1 MAPFFILNQFLN
13 YLSSEKRFST
23 HTLIA
28 YENDLKQFFEFTK
41 IETLTSLTEVN
52 HQLIRS
58 WIVDLVDSEFSNKS
72 INRKLSSLRSFVK
85 WAQKNDYL
93 IQNPFKKVVAPK
105 IIKRLPIFVK
115 ESEIESVKVESYFT
129 DDFVGIRNLLIVEIL
144 YQTGIRL
151 SELINLKIED
161 LSNDSIKVL
170 GKRNKERIIPISN
183 ELQIQI
189 IEYLKQRTQIISD
202 EWFLFVLED
211 GKKIYEKLVY
221 RLINNYLSSHTNLE
235 KRSPHVLRHTFATH
249 MMNNGA
255 GLEVLKNLLG
265 HADLSATQVYTH
277 NSFSQLTNI
286 YSQAHPRGQK
296 KWRVMDIKVQAVHF
310 TADQKLID
318 YIESKVSKLNL
329 FNDNIVS
336 TEVFLRLDNTT
347 EVENKIGEVKIH
359 LPGKELFA
367 KKQAKS
373 FEEAIDLASE
383 ALRKQVLKDKEKVS

>member
-72 INRKLSSLRSFVK
+72 VNRKLSSLRSFVK

-296 KWRVMDIKVQAVHF
+296 K
-310 TADQKLID
+310 
-318 YIESKVSKLNL
+318 
-329 FNDNIVS
+329 
-336 TEVFLRLDNTT
+336 
-347 EVENKIGEVKIH
+347 
-359 LPGKELFA
+359 
-367 KKQAKS
+367 
-373 FEEAIDLASE
+373 
-383 ALRKQVLKDKEKVS
+383 

>member
-41 IETLTSLTEVN
+41 IDTLTSLTEVN

-72 INRKLSSLRSFVK
+72 VNRKLSSLRSFVK

-93 IQNPFKKVVAPK
+93 IHNPFKKVVAPK
-105 IIKRLPIFVK
+105 VIKRLPVFVK
-115 ESEIESVKVESYFT
+115 ESEMEKIKVESYFT
-129 DDFVGIRNLLIVEIL
+129 NDFVGIRNLLIIEIL

-170 GKRNKERIIPISN
+170 GKRNKERIIPVSK

-189 IEYLKQRTQIISD
+189 IEYLKQRTQIVSD
-202 EWFLFVLED
+202 ECFLFILED

-221 RLINNYLSSHTNLE
+221 RLINNYLRSHTNLE

-296 KWRVMDIKVQAVHF
+296 K
-310 TADQKLID
+310 
-318 YIESKVSKLNL
+318 
-329 FNDNIVS
+329 
-336 TEVFLRLDNTT
+336 
-347 EVENKIGEVKIH
+347 
-359 LPGKELFA
+359 
-367 KKQAKS
+367 
-373 FEEAIDLASE
+373 
-383 ALRKQVLKDKEKVS
+383 

>member
-72 INRKLSSLRSFVK
+72 VNRKLSSLRSFVK

-115 ESEIESVKVESYFT
+115 ESEIESVKVESYFAN
-129 DDFVGIRNLLIVEIL
+129 DFVGIRNLLIVEIL

-170 GKRNKERIIPISN
+170 GKRYKERIIPISN

-189 IEYLKQRTQIISD
+189 IEYLKQRTQIVSD
-202 EWFLFVLED
+202 ECFLFVLED

-255 GLEVLKNLLG
+255 GLEVLKKLLG

-296 KWRVMDIKVQAVHF
+296 K
-310 TADQKLID
+310 
-318 YIESKVSKLNL
+318 
-329 FNDNIVS
+329 
-336 TEVFLRLDNTT
+336 
-347 EVENKIGEVKIH
+347 
-359 LPGKELFA
+359 
-367 KKQAKS
+367 
-373 FEEAIDLASE
+373 
-383 ALRKQVLKDKEKVS
+383 

>member
-41 IETLTSLTEVN
+41 IDTLTSLTEVN

-72 INRKLSSLRSFVK
+72 VNRKLSSLRSFVK

-105 IIKRLPIFVK
+105 VTKRLPVFVK
-115 ESEIESVKVESYFT
+115 ESEMEKIKVESYFAN
-129 DDFVGIRNLLIVEIL
+129 DFVGIRNLLIIEIL

-170 GKRNKERIIPISN
+170 GKRNKERIIPVSK

-189 IEYLKQRTQIISD
+189 IEYLKQRTQIVSD
-202 EWFLFVLED
+202 ECFLFILED

-221 RLINNYLSSHTNLE
+221 RLINNYLRSHTNLE

-296 KWRVMDIKVQAVHF
+296 K
-310 TADQKLID
+310 
-318 YIESKVSKLNL
+318 
-329 FNDNIVS
+329 
-336 TEVFLRLDNTT
+336 
-347 EVENKIGEVKIH
+347 
-359 LPGKELFA
+359 
-367 KKQAKS
+367 
-373 FEEAIDLASE
+373 
-383 ALRKQVLKDKEKVS
+383 

>member
-41 IETLTSLTEVN
+41 IDTLTSLTEVN

-72 INRKLSSLRSFVK
+72 VNRKLSSLRSFVK

-105 IIKRLPIFVK
+105 VTKRLPVFVK
-115 ESEIESVKVESYFT
+115 ESEMEKIKVESYFT
-129 DDFVGIRNLLIVEIL
+129 NDFVGIRNLLIIEIL

-170 GKRNKERIIPISN
+170 GKRNKERIIPVSK

-189 IEYLKQRTQIISD
+189 IEYLKQRTQIVSD
-202 EWFLFVLED
+202 ECFLFILED

-221 RLINNYLSSHTNLE
+221 RLINNYLRSHTNLE

-277 NSFSQLTNI
+277 NSFSQLTSI

-296 KWRVMDIKVQAVHF
+296 K
-310 TADQKLID
+310 
-318 YIESKVSKLNL
+318 
-329 FNDNIVS
+329 
-336 TEVFLRLDNTT
+336 
-347 EVENKIGEVKIH
+347 
-359 LPGKELFA
+359 
-367 KKQAKS
+367 
-373 FEEAIDLASE
+373 
-383 ALRKQVLKDKEKVS
+383 

>member
-41 IETLTSLTEVN
+41 IDTQNSLSEVN

-72 INRKLSSLRSFVK
+72 VNRKLSSLRSFVK

-115 ESEIESVKVESYFT
+115 ESEIESVKVESYFAN
-129 DDFVGIRNLLIVEIL
+129 DFVGIRNLLIVEIL

-255 GLEVLKNLLG
+255 GLEVLKKLLG

-296 KWRVMDIKVQAVHF
+296 K
-310 TADQKLID
+310 
-318 YIESKVSKLNL
+318 
-329 FNDNIVS
+329 
-336 TEVFLRLDNTT
+336 
-347 EVENKIGEVKIH
+347 
-359 LPGKELFA
+359 
-367 KKQAKS
+367 
-373 FEEAIDLASE
+373 
-383 ALRKQVLKDKEKVS
+383 

>member
-1 MAPFFILNQFLN
+1 MAPFFVTEKFLN
-13 YLSSEKRFST
+13 YLSSEKRFSLNT
-23 HTLIA
+23 VVA

-41 IETLTSLTEVN
+41 IDTQNSLSEVN

-72 INRKLSSLRSFVK
+72 VNRKLSSLRSFVK

-105 IIKRLPIFVK
+105 VTKRLPIFVK
-115 ESEIESVKVESYFT
+115 ESEMDIVKIENYFAN
-129 DDFVGIRNLLIVEIL
+129 DFVGIRNLLIIEIL

-170 GKRNKERIIPISN
+170 GKRNKERIIPVSK

-189 IEYLKQRTQIISD
+189 IEYLKQRTQIVSD
-202 EWFLFVLED
+202 ECFLFILED

-221 RLINNYLSSHTNLE
+221 RLINNYLRSHTNLE

-296 KWRVMDIKVQAVHF
+296 K
-310 TADQKLID
+310 
-318 YIESKVSKLNL
+318 
-329 FNDNIVS
+329 
-336 TEVFLRLDNTT
+336 
-347 EVENKIGEVKIH
+347 
-359 LPGKELFA
+359 
-367 KKQAKS
+367 
-373 FEEAIDLASE
+373 
-383 ALRKQVLKDKEKVS
+383 

>member
-115 ESEIESVKVESYFT
+115 ESEIESVKVESYFAN
-129 DDFVGIRNLLIVEIL
+129 DFVGIRNLLIVEIL

-296 KWRVMDIKVQAVHF
+296 K
-310 TADQKLID
+310 
-318 YIESKVSKLNL
+318 
-329 FNDNIVS
+329 
-336 TEVFLRLDNTT
+336 
-347 EVENKIGEVKIH
+347 
-359 LPGKELFA
+359 
-367 KKQAKS
+367 
-373 FEEAIDLASE
+373 
-383 ALRKQVLKDKEKVS
+383 

>member
-296 KWRVMDIKVQAVHF
+296 K
-310 TADQKLID
+310 
-318 YIESKVSKLNL
+318 
-329 FNDNIVS
+329 
-336 TEVFLRLDNTT
+336 
-347 EVENKIGEVKIH
+347 
-359 LPGKELFA
+359 
-367 KKQAKS
+367 
-373 FEEAIDLASE
+373 
-383 ALRKQVLKDKEKVS
+383 

>member
-41 IETLTSLTEVN
+41 IDTLSSLTEVN

-72 INRKLSSLRSFVK
+72 VNRKLSSLRSFVK

-105 IIKRLPIFVK
+105 VTKRLPIFVK
-115 ESEIESVKVESYFT
+115 ESEMDIVKIENYFAN
-129 DDFVGIRNLLIVEIL
+129 DFVGIRNLLIVEIL

-170 GKRNKERIIPISN
+170 GKRNKERIIPVSK

-189 IEYLKQRTQIISD
+189 IEYLKQRTQIVSD
-202 EWFLFVLED
+202 ECFLFILED

-221 RLINNYLSSHTNLE
+221 RLINNYLRSHTNLE

-296 KWRVMDIKVQAVHF
+296 K
-310 TADQKLID
+310 
-318 YIESKVSKLNL
+318 
-329 FNDNIVS
+329 
-336 TEVFLRLDNTT
+336 
-347 EVENKIGEVKIH
+347 
-359 LPGKELFA
+359 
-367 KKQAKS
+367 
-373 FEEAIDLASE
+373 
-383 ALRKQVLKDKEKVS
+383 

>member
-41 IETLTSLTEVN
+41 IDTLTSLTEVN

-72 INRKLSSLRSFVK
+72 VNRKLSSLRSFVK

-105 IIKRLPIFVK
+105 VTKRLPVFVK
-115 ESEIESVKVESYFT
+115 ESEMEKIKVESFFT
-129 DDFVGIRNLLIVEIL
+129 NDFVGIRNLLIIEIL

-170 GKRNKERIIPISN
+170 GKRNKERIIPVSK

-189 IEYLKQRTQIISD
+189 IEYLKQRTQIVSD
-202 EWFLFVLED
+202 ECFLFILED

-221 RLINNYLSSHTNLE
+221 RLINNYLRSHTNLE

-265 HADLSATQVYTH
+265 HADISATQVYTH

-296 KWRVMDIKVQAVHF
+296 K
-310 TADQKLID
+310 
-318 YIESKVSKLNL
+318 
-329 FNDNIVS
+329 
-336 TEVFLRLDNTT
+336 
-347 EVENKIGEVKIH
+347 
-359 LPGKELFA
+359 
-367 KKQAKS
+367 
-373 FEEAIDLASE
+373 
-383 ALRKQVLKDKEKVS
+383 

>member
-41 IETLTSLTEVN
+41 IDTLSSLTEVN

-72 INRKLSSLRSFVK
+72 VNRKLSSLRSFVK

-105 IIKRLPIFVK
+105 VTKRLPIFVK
-115 ESEIESVKVESYFT
+115 ESEMDIVKIENYFAN
-129 DDFVGIRNLLIVEIL
+129 DFVGIRNLLIVEIL

-170 GKRNKERIIPISN
+170 GKRNKERIIPISKQ
-183 ELQIQI
+183 LHIQI
-189 IEYLKQRTQIISD
+189 IEYIKRRSQIVSD
-202 EWFLFVLED
+202 ERYVFILED

-221 RLINNYLSSHTNLE
+221 RLINNYLRSHTNLE

-296 KWRVMDIKVQAVHF
+296 K
-310 TADQKLID
+310 
-318 YIESKVSKLNL
+318 
-329 FNDNIVS
+329 
-336 TEVFLRLDNTT
+336 
-347 EVENKIGEVKIH
+347 
-359 LPGKELFA
+359 
-367 KKQAKS
+367 
-373 FEEAIDLASE
+373 
-383 ALRKQVLKDKEKVS
+383 

>member
-41 IETLTSLTEVN
+41 IDTLTSLTEVN

-72 INRKLSSLRSFVK
+72 VNRKLSSLRSFVK

-105 IIKRLPIFVK
+105 VTKRLPIFVK
-115 ESEIESVKVESYFT
+115 ESEMEKIKVESYFAN
-129 DDFVGIRNLLIVEIL
+129 DFVGIRNLLIIEIL

-170 GKRNKERIIPISN
+170 GKRNKERIIPVSK

-189 IEYLKQRTQIISD
+189 IEYLKQRTQIVSD
-202 EWFLFVLED
+202 ECFLFILED

-221 RLINNYLSSHTNLE
+221 RLINNYLRSHTNLE

-296 KWRVMDIKVQAVHF
+296 K
-310 TADQKLID
+310 
-318 YIESKVSKLNL
+318 
-329 FNDNIVS
+329 
-336 TEVFLRLDNTT
+336 
-347 EVENKIGEVKIH
+347 
-359 LPGKELFA
+359 
-367 KKQAKS
+367 
-373 FEEAIDLASE
+373 
-383 ALRKQVLKDKEKVS
+383 

>member
-41 IETLTSLTEVN
+41 IDTLSSLTEVN

-72 INRKLSSLRSFVK
+72 VNRKLSSLRSFVK

-105 IIKRLPIFVK
+105 VTKRLPIFVK
-115 ESEIESVKVESYFT
+115 ESEMDIVKIENYFAN
-129 DDFVGIRNLLIVEIL
+129 DFVGIRNLLIVEIL

-170 GKRNKERIIPISN
+170 GKRNKERIIPISKQ
-183 ELQIQI
+183 LHIQI
-189 IEYLKQRTQIISD
+189 IEYIKRRSQIVSD
-202 EWFLFVLED
+202 ERYVFILED

-221 RLINNYLSSHTNLE
+221 RLINNYLRSHTNLE

-318 YIESKVSKLNL
+318 YVESKVSKLNL
-329 FNDNIVS
+329 FNDHIVS

>member
-1 MAPFFILNQFLN
+1 
-13 YLSSEKRFST
+13 LSSEKRFST

-72 INRKLSSLRSFVK
+72 VNRKLSSLRSFVK

-105 IIKRLPIFVK
+105 VTKRLPIFVK
-115 ESEIESVKVESYFT
+115 ESEMDIVKIENYFAN
-129 DDFVGIRNLLIVEIL
+129 DFVGIRNLLIVEIL

-170 GKRNKERIIPISN
+170 GKRNKERIIPISKQ
-183 ELQIQI
+183 LHIQI
-189 IEYLKQRTQIISD
+189 IEYIKRRSQIVSD
-202 EWFLFVLED
+202 ERYVFILED

-221 RLINNYLSSHTNLE
+221 RLINNYLRSHTNLE

-296 KWRVMDIKVQAVHF
+296 K
-310 TADQKLID
+310 
-318 YIESKVSKLNL
+318 
-329 FNDNIVS
+329 
-336 TEVFLRLDNTT
+336 
-347 EVENKIGEVKIH
+347 
-359 LPGKELFA
+359 
-367 KKQAKS
+367 
-373 FEEAIDLASE
+373 
-383 ALRKQVLKDKEKVS
+383 

>member
-72 INRKLSSLRSFVK
+72 VNRKLSSLRSFVK

-105 IIKRLPIFVK
+105 VTKRLPIFVK
-115 ESEIESVKVESYFT
+115 ESEMDIVKIENYFAN
-129 DDFVGIRNLLIVEIL
+129 DFVGIRNLLIIEIL

-170 GKRNKERIIPISN
+170 GKRNKERIIPVSK

-189 IEYLKQRTQIISD
+189 IEYLKQRTQIVSD
-202 EWFLFVLED
+202 ECFLFILED

-221 RLINNYLSSHTNLE
+221 RLINNYLRSHTNLE

-296 KWRVMDIKVQAVHF
+296 K
-310 TADQKLID
+310 
-318 YIESKVSKLNL
+318 
-329 FNDNIVS
+329 
-336 TEVFLRLDNTT
+336 
-347 EVENKIGEVKIH
+347 
-359 LPGKELFA
+359 
-367 KKQAKS
+367 
-373 FEEAIDLASE
+373 
-383 ALRKQVLKDKEKVS
+383 

>member
-1 MAPFFILNQFLN
+1 MAPFFVTEKFLN
-13 YLSSEKRFST
+13 YLLSEKRFSLNT
-23 HTLIA
+23 VVA

-41 IETLTSLTEVN
+41 IDTLTSLTEVN

-72 INRKLSSLRSFVK
+72 VNRKLSSLRSFVK
-85 WAQKNDYL
+85 WAKKNDYL

-105 IIKRLPIFVK
+105 VTKRLPIFVK
-115 ESEIESVKVESYFT
+115 ESEMEKIKVESHFT
-129 DDFVGIRNLLIVEIL
+129 NDFVGIRNLLIIEIL

-170 GKRNKERIIPISN
+170 GKRNKERIIPISK

-221 RLINNYLSSHTNLE
+221 RLINNYLRSHTNLE

-296 KWRVMDIKVQAVHF
+296 K
-310 TADQKLID
+310 
-318 YIESKVSKLNL
+318 
-329 FNDNIVS
+329 
-336 TEVFLRLDNTT
+336 
-347 EVENKIGEVKIH
+347 
-359 LPGKELFA
+359 
-367 KKQAKS
+367 
-373 FEEAIDLASE
+373 
-383 ALRKQVLKDKEKVS
+383 